1 MTTNP
6 DDEQLVPL
14 GDGPVATVLAGT
26 DPAGQAYALKVFPG
40 RLDRRGRAGLDR
52 ELTRLA
58 ALRADAPVLVA
69 DRVERLAD
77 GRCALRM
84 ELCAQSLSDLVDSF
98 GPLTVSD
105 AVELGNALCA
115 ALVAAHRVG
124 VVHGAVTPGNV
135 LFRASGEPLLADF
148 GRTLRD
154 AFPADPNASLDF
166 LAPETVRDQ
175 TADERTD
182 LYGLGAVLYLALS
195 GRSPHHGPAGEQEGD
210 RLLRVLGAPV
220 PPLDRPDLPVELAR
234 LVAALLAKDPAGR
247 PADAAT
253 VARRLSHIPTR
264 PTPAT
269 GPTAAHPVPASPVPA
284 SPARAE
290 PAPAESTA
298 AEPAPADPGDAEPEP
313 ADPGDAEPEPA
324 KPAGAEPDPAEP
336 AHAEPAPAAVAPAAT
351 AAALVKSDDLGGS
364 GREAQPDEAPGSVAA
379 APRPD
384 GEPIL
389 VFGPDRRRRSW
400 RRPPV
405 LASATA
411 GALALL
417 ALVVTAVLLREPADP
432 VTPPAQL
439 GGAGPTA
446 APTRAVQLELIDP
459 VDRGNVVE
467 LSWRSSEPLDF
478 AIIVAAEGKPTET
491 VFVHR
496 NTSYRLP
503 VDPVLRYCF
512 LIQGVDGVGVYETAP
527 KPIRGANCLGG

>member
-6 DDEQLVPL
+6 DEEQLVPL
-14 GDGPVATVLAGT
+14 GEGPVATVLAGT

-52 ELTRLA
+52 ELARLA
-58 ALRADAPVLVA
+58 ALRVDAPVLVA

-84 ELCAQSLSDLVDSF
+84 ELCAQSLRELVDSF

-105 AVELGNALCA
+105 AVELGSALCA
-115 ALVAAHRVG
+115 ALVAAHRAG

-154 AFPADPNASLDF
+154 AFPPGSASAVDF

-195 GRSPHHGPAGEQEGD
+195 GRSPHHGPPGEPEGD
-210 RLLRVLGAPV
+210 RLLRVLGTPV

-247 PADAAT
+247 PEDAAT
-253 VARRLSHIPTR
+253 VARRLARIAPR
-264 PTPAT
+264 
-269 GPTAAHPVPASPVPA
+269 AA
-284 SPARAE
+284 
-290 PAPAESTA
+290 
-298 AEPAPADPGDAEPEP
+298 
-313 ADPGDAEPEPA
+313 
-324 KPAGAEPDPAEP
+324 PAEP
-336 AHAEPAPAAVAPAAT
+336 AAAT
-351 AAALVKSDDLGGS
+351 APPPGGS
-364 GREAQPDEAPGSVAA
+364 EELAESVAEARPHDAPGSAVEVP

-389 VFGPDRRRRSW
+389 VFGPERRRPAWLRG
-400 RRPPV
+400 PV
-405 LASATA
+405 LVSAAA

-417 ALVVTAVLLREPADP
+417 ALVVTALLLREPAEP
-432 VTPPAQL
+432 AVPPAQF
-439 GGAGPTA
+439 GGTSPTP

-527 KPIRGANCLGG
+527 KPIRGANCVGG